1 MPHKI
6 NVIPIYASF
15 YVPFL
20 SLNNSYPNTRMLSSA
35 GPGSVILQSGRV
47 GYSPVEC
54 PVSTTLFLGFGFVIQ
69 YVWLKCQV
77 KFQFQALLTGLLVLN
92 MLLSHKVKAKAKL
105 ACPIYS
111 NLHLYSTHDFVRF
124 IIFIHA
130 QIF

>member
-1 MPHKI
+1 MPSADVSFSRDSLPLHMHVHI
-6 NVIPIYASF
+6 YFDNTWVATCGDVDTCLTNPIYASF

-20 SLNNSYPNTRMLSSA
+20 SLNNSYPNIRMLSSA

-92 MLLSHKVKAKAKL
+92 MLLSH
-105 ACPIYS
+105 
-111 NLHLYSTHDFVRF
+111 
-124 IIFIHA
+124 
-130 QIF
+130 